1 MAYEALR
8 CCGVIDV
15 LGASVLE
22 LSTDKSVART
32 LRRVKA
38 DQRDSKQG
46 LRDAIASDNVPLMGS
61 SATDNPYSRLN
72 YRRLIAWPQRIE
84 RESPFLEDEIKR
96 SSHASVLDL
105 GCGTG
110 EHARHLASL
119 GFRSTGIDR
128 SEAQIDKARE
138 YEDEFSDR
146 GPRFLLGDIEQ
157 LPELTD
163 ERFGTAIC
171 LGNVLPHLDD
181 EPLRHALA
189 ATAARLFPAGRLV
202 VQIVNYERIFL
213 RGDRHLPLN
222 FRPDPDG
229 QGEIVFV
236 RLMKPEGE
244 RHVRFFPSTLLLQPG
259 EDPPVKVE
267 SAKEVLLRAWRR
279 SELEELLRDQGFITD
294 GLYGDM
300 RKGPFDPE
308 TSSDLVL
315 TAVRG

>member
-8 CCGVIDV
+8 CCGVIGV

-38 DQRDSKQG
+38 DTRDGKQG
-46 LRDAIASDNVPLMGS
+46 LRDAIASDNVLLMGS
-61 SATDNPYSRLN
+61 FATDNPYSRLN

-84 RESPFLEDEIKR
+84 REGPFLDDEIKR

-138 YEDEFSDR
+138 YENEFSDH

-181 EPLRHALA
+181 EPLRRALA
-189 ATAARLFPAGRLV
+189 ATAARLLPAGRLV

-229 QGEIVFV
+229 RGEIVFV

-279 SELEELLRDQGFITD
+279 SELEELLRGQGFITD

-300 RKGPFDPE
+300 CKGPFDPE